1 MSSMYFTISGL
12 FCIVLLIILF
22 FSKSR
27 IGSKETKLYGFML
40 ISSFFDII
48 LVLAELTITYYF
60 LDDANMYLVKGL
72 NRIDFIHY
80 IMWPTLLSLY
90 TIYVTYLDE
99 EKYNK
104 AKKIFL
110 TIDIIA
116 ILIEFMLPINII
128 SNKEAMGVT
137 GIGPAFV
144 FLISSFY
151 VIVNIIILIKN
162 YKKIKNKK
170 NLPFLFFLIFI
181 IIAMLLRVYNPTLI
195 VIPAIIVYINMIMYF
210 TIENPD
216 VKLIEEINI
225 AKESAIKASN
235 AKTEFL
241 SNMSHEIRTPLNAIV
256 GFSEAL
262 QSDERIPVEAKE
274 DIKDIVMA
282 SDSLLEIVNGIL
294 DISKI
299 EADKLEIVNTTY
311 SPKKVFDELVV
322 LTRGRLGFEKQIEF
336 KTSFSSDI
344 PTTLYGDYARVKQI
358 VLNLLTNAVKYTNE
372 GYISFT
378 VECVNINKDLC
389 RLIISVEDSGIGIKK
404 DKIDKLFTK
413 FERLDE
419 EKNITIEGTGL
430 GLAITKKLVELMHGK
445 MVVQSIYGKGSKFT
459 VSLDQK
465 IVATKEKEKIKEKT
479 VVKGNYKGK
488 RVLVV
493 DDNKL
498 NLKVAERL
506 LREYNLF
513 VDEVASGFDA
523 IDRINMGVPYNL
535 ILMDDM
541 MPKMS
546 GCETLKELK
555 KNKDFH
561 TKTVAL
567 TANAISGMRE
577 KYLSVG
583 FDDYLAKPIKKEELE
598 VILDKYLRED
608 KK

>member
-1 MSSMYFTISGL
+1 MYFTISGL
-12 FCIVLLIILF
+12 FCIVLLMILF

-27 IGSKETKLYGFML
+27 IDSKETKLYGFML
-40 ISSFFDII
+40 ISSFFDIV
-48 LVLAELTITYYF
+48 LVLAELIITYYF
-60 LDDANMYLVKGL
+60 LDDVNMYLVKGL
-72 NRIDFIHY
+72 NKIDFIHY

-110 TIDIIA
+110 TLDIIA

-128 SNKEAMGVT
+128 STKEAMGVT

-262 QSDERIPVEAKE
+262 QSDERIPAEAKE

-299 EADKLEIVNTTY
+299 EADKLEIINTTY

-344 PTTLYGDYARVKQI
+344 PATLYGDYARVKQI

-419 EKNITIEGTGL
+419 ERNITIEGTGL

-465 IVATKEKEKIKEKT
+465 IVATKEKEEIKEKT

-513 VDEVASGFDA
+513 VDEVASGLDA

-598 VILDKYLRED
+598 VILDKYLKED

>member
-1 MSSMYFTISGL
+1 MYFTISGL
-12 FCIVLLIILF
+12 FCIVLLMILF

-27 IGSKETKLYGFML
+27 IDSKETKLYGFML

-48 LVLAELTITYYF
+48 LVLAELIITYYF
-60 LDDANMYLVKGL
+60 LDDVNMYLVKGL
-72 NRIDFIHY
+72 NKIDFIHY

-104 AKKIFL
+104 VKKIFL
-110 TIDIIA
+110 TLDIIA

-128 SNKEAMGVT
+128 STKEAMGVT

-262 QSDERIPVEAKE
+262 QSDERIPAEAKE

-299 EADKLEIVNTTY
+299 EADKLEIINTTY

-322 LTRGRLGFEKQIEF
+322 LTRGRLGFEKKIEF

-344 PTTLYGDYARVKQI
+344 PATLYGDYARVKQI

-419 EKNITIEGTGL
+419 ERNITIEGTGL

>member
-1 MSSMYFTISGL
+1 MYFTISGL
-12 FCIVLLIILF
+12 FCIVLLMILF

-27 IGSKETKLYGFML
+27 IDSKETKLYGFML
-40 ISSFFDII
+40 ISSFFDIV
-48 LVLAELTITYYF
+48 LVLAELIITYYF
-60 LDDANMYLVKGL
+60 LDDVNMYLVKGL
-72 NRIDFIHY
+72 NKIDFIHY

-110 TIDIIA
+110 TLDIIA

-128 SNKEAMGVT
+128 STKEVMGVT

-299 EADKLEIVNTTY
+299 EADKLEIINTTY

-344 PTTLYGDYARVKQI
+344 PATLYGDYARVKQI

-372 GYISFT
+372 GYINFT

-389 RLIISVEDSGIGIKK
+389 RLIISVEDSGIGIRK

-465 IVATKEKEKIKEKT
+465 IVATKEKEEIKEKT

>member
-1 MSSMYFTISGL
+1 MYFTISGL
-12 FCIVLLIILF
+12 FCIVLLMILF

-27 IGSKETKLYGFML
+27 IDSKETKLYGFML
-40 ISSFFDII
+40 ISSFFDIV
-48 LVLAELTITYYF
+48 LVLAELIITYYF
-60 LDDANMYLVKGL
+60 LDDVNMYLVKGL
-72 NRIDFIHY
+72 NKIDFIHY

-110 TIDIIA
+110 TLDIIA

-128 SNKEAMGVT
+128 STKEVMGVT

-299 EADKLEIVNTTY
+299 EADKLEIINTTY

-344 PTTLYGDYARVKQI
+344 PATLYGDYARVKQI

-419 EKNITIEGTGL
+419 ERNITIEGTGL

-465 IVATKEKEKIKEKT
+465 IVATKEKEEIKEKT

>member
-1 MSSMYFTISGL
+1 MYFTISGL
-12 FCIVLLIILF
+12 FCIVLLMILF

-27 IGSKETKLYGFML
+27 IDSKETKLYGFML

-48 LVLAELTITYYF
+48 LVLAELIITYYF
-60 LDDANMYLVKGL
+60 LDDVNMYLVKGL
-72 NRIDFIHY
+72 NKIDFIHY

-110 TIDIIA
+110 TLDIIA

-128 SNKEAMGVT
+128 STKEAMGVT

-262 QSDERIPVEAKE
+262 QSDERIPVEARE

-322 LTRGRLGFEKQIEF
+322 LTRGRLGIEKQIEF

-344 PTTLYGDYARVKQI
+344 PATLYGDYARVKQI

-372 GYISFT
+372 GYINFT

-419 EKNITIEGTGL
+419 ERNITIEGTGL

-465 IVATKEKEKIKEKT
+465 IVATKEKEEIKEKT

-561 TKTVAL
+561 TKIVAL

>member
-1 MSSMYFTISGL
+1 MYFTISGL
-12 FCIVLLIILF
+12 FCIVLLMILF

-27 IGSKETKLYGFML
+27 IDSKETKLYGFML

-48 LVLAELTITYYF
+48 LVLAELIITYYF
-60 LDDANMYLVKGL
+60 LDDVNMYLVKGL
-72 NRIDFIHY
+72 NKIDFIHY

-110 TIDIIA
+110 TLDIIA

-128 SNKEAMGVT
+128 STKEVMGVT
-137 GIGPAFV
+137 GIGPTFV

-299 EADKLEIVNTTY
+299 EADKLEIINTTY

-344 PTTLYGDYARVKQI
+344 PATLYGDYARVKQI

-465 IVATKEKEKIKEKT
+465 IVATKEKEEIKEKT

>member
-1 MSSMYFTISGL
+1 M
-12 FCIVLLIILF
+12 ILF

-27 IGSKETKLYGFML
+27 IDSKETKLYGFML

-48 LVLAELTITYYF
+48 LVLAELIITYYF
-60 LDDANMYLVKGL
+60 LDDVNMYLVKGL
-72 NRIDFIHY
+72 NKIDFIHY

-110 TIDIIA
+110 TLDIIA

-128 SNKEAMGVT
+128 STKEVMGVT
-137 GIGPAFV
+137 GIGPTFV

-181 IIAMLLRVYNPTLI
+181 IILRVYNPTLI

-299 EADKLEIVNTTY
+299 EADKLEIINTTY

-344 PTTLYGDYARVKQI
+344 PATLYGDYARVKQI

-419 EKNITIEGTGL
+419 ERNITIEGTGL

-465 IVATKEKEKIKEKT
+465 IVATKEKEEIKEKT

>member
-1 MSSMYFTISGL
+1 MYFTISGL
-12 FCIVLLIILF
+12 FCIVLLMILF

-27 IGSKETKLYGFML
+27 IDSKETKLYGFML
-40 ISSFFDII
+40 ISSFFDVI
-48 LVLAELTITYYF
+48 LVLAELVITYYF

-90 TIYVTYLDE
+90 TIYVTYLNE

-110 TIDIIA
+110 TVDIIA

-137 GIGPAFV
+137 GIGPTFV
-144 FLISSFY
+144 FLIAFLY
-151 VIVNIIILIKN
+151 IIVNIVILIKN

-170 NLPFLFFLIFI
+170 NLPFLFFLIFM
-181 IIAMLLRVYNPTLI
+181 IIAMFLRVYNPTLI
-195 VIPAIIVYINMIMYF
+195 VVPAIIVYIDMIMYF

-216 VKLIEEINI
+216 VKMVEELNI
-225 AKESAIKASN
+225 AKESAIKANN

-262 QSDERIPVEAKE
+262 QSDERIPVEARE

-299 EADKLEIVNTTY
+299 EADKLEIIDTTY
-311 SPKKVFDELVV
+311 SPRKIFDELVV
-322 LTRGRLGFEKQIEF
+322 LTKGRLGSEKKIDF
-336 KTSFSSDI
+336 RTSFSSDI
-344 PTTLYGDYARVKQI
+344 PATLYGDYARVKQI
-358 VLNLLTNAVKYTNE
+358 VLNLLTNAVKYTDE

-378 VECVNINKDLC
+378 VECVNLKKDLC
-389 RLIISVEDSGIGIKK
+389 RLIISVEDTGIGIKK

-419 EKNITIEGTGL
+419 ERNITIEGTGL

-465 IVATKEKEKIKEKT
+465 IVATKEKEEIKEKT

-506 LREYNLF
+506 LREYNVF

-546 GCETLKELK
+546 GCETLEELK

-598 VILDKYLRED
+598 VILDKYLKED

>member
-1 MSSMYFTISGL
+1 MYFTISGL
-12 FCIVLLIILF
+12 FCIVLLMILF

-27 IGSKETKLYGFML
+27 IDSKETKLYGFML

-48 LVLAELTITYYF
+48 LVLAELIITYYF
-60 LDDANMYLVKGL
+60 LDDVNMYLVKGL
-72 NRIDFIHY
+72 NKIDFIHY

-99 EKYNK
+99 KKYNK
-104 AKKIFL
+104 VKKIFL
-110 TIDIIA
+110 TLDIIA
-116 ILIEFMLPINII
+116 ILIEFMLPIDII
-128 SNKEAMGVT
+128 STKESMGVT

-162 YKKIKNKK
+162 YKKIKNRK

-216 VKLIEEINI
+216 VKLIEEIKI
-225 AKESAIKASN
+225 AKESSIKASN

-262 QSDERIPVEAKE
+262 QSDERIPAEAKE

-299 EADKLEIVNTTY
+299 EADKLEIINTTY

-344 PTTLYGDYARVKQI
+344 PATLYGDYARVKQI

-372 GYISFT
+372 GYINFT

-419 EKNITIEGTGL
+419 ERNITIEGTGL

-465 IVATKEKEKIKEKT
+465 IVATKEKEEIKEKA
-479 VVKGNYKGK
+479 VVKCNYKGK

>member
-1 MSSMYFTISGL
+1 MYFTISGL
-12 FCIVLLIILF
+12 FCIVLLMILF

-27 IGSKETKLYGFML
+27 IDSKETKLYGFML

-48 LVLAELTITYYF
+48 LVLAELIITYYF
-60 LDDANMYLVKGL
+60 LDDVNMYLVKGL
-72 NRIDFIHY
+72 NKIDFIHY

-104 AKKIFL
+104 VKKIFL
-110 TIDIIA
+110 TLDIIA

-128 SNKEAMGVT
+128 STKEAMGVT

-181 IIAMLLRVYNPTLI
+181 IIAMLLRAYNPTLI

-262 QSDERIPVEAKE
+262 QSDERIPAEAKE

-299 EADKLEIVNTTY
+299 EADKLEIINTTY

-344 PTTLYGDYARVKQI
+344 PATLYGDYARVKQI

-419 EKNITIEGTGL
+419 ERNITIEGTGL

-465 IVATKEKEKIKEKT
+465 IVATKEKEEIKEKT
-479 VVKGNYKGK
+479 VVKGNYRGK

>member
-1 MSSMYFTISGL
+1 MYFTISGL
-12 FCIVLLIILF
+12 FCIVLLMILF

-27 IGSKETKLYGFML
+27 IDSKETKLYGFML
-40 ISSFFDII
+40 ISSFFDVV
-48 LVLAELTITYYF
+48 LVLAELIITYYF
-60 LDDANMYLVKGL
+60 LDDINMYLVKGL

-80 IMWPTLLSLY
+80 IMWPTLLTLY
-90 TIYVTYLDE
+90 TIYVTYLNE
-99 EKYNK
+99 EKYNR
-104 AKKIFL
+104 AKKIFMI
-110 TIDIIA
+110 IDVIA

-128 SNKEAMGVT
+128 STKEAMGVT

-181 IIAMLLRVYNPTLI
+181 IIAMLLRAYNPTLI

-299 EADKLEIVNTTY
+299 EADKLEIINTTY

-344 PTTLYGDYARVKQI
+344 PATLYGDYARVKQI

-419 EKNITIEGTGL
+419 ERNITIEGTGL

-465 IVATKEKEKIKEKT
+465 IVATKEKEEIKEKT

>member
-1 MSSMYFTISGL
+1 MYFTISGL
-12 FCIVLLIILF
+12 FCIVLLMILF

-27 IGSKETKLYGFML
+27 IDSKETKLYGFML

-48 LVLAELTITYYF
+48 LVLAELIITYYF
-60 LDDANMYLVKGL
+60 LDDVNMYLVKGL
-72 NRIDFIHY
+72 NKIDFIHY

-110 TIDIIA
+110 TLDIIA

-128 SNKEAMGVT
+128 STKEVMRVT
-137 GIGPAFV
+137 GIGPTFV

-216 VKLIEEINI
+216 VKLIEEIKI

-299 EADKLEIVNTTY
+299 EADKLEIINTTY

-322 LTRGRLGFEKQIEF
+322 LTRGRLGFEKKIEF

-344 PTTLYGDYARVKQI
+344 PATLYGDYARVKQI

-372 GYISFT
+372 GYINFT

-389 RLIISVEDSGIGIKK
+389 RLIISVEDSGIGIRK

-419 EKNITIEGTGL
+419 ERNITIEGTGL

-465 IVATKEKEKIKEKT
+465 IVATKEKEEIKEKT

-598 VILDKYLRED
+598 VILDKYLKED

>member
-1 MSSMYFTISGL
+1 MYFTISGL
-12 FCIVLLIILF
+12 FCIVLLMILF

-27 IGSKETKLYGFML
+27 IDSKETKLYGFML
-40 ISSFFDII
+40 ISSFFDVI

-60 LDDANMYLVKGL
+60 LDDVNMYLVKGL

-110 TIDIIA
+110 TLDIIA

-128 SNKEAMGVT
+128 STKEVMGVT

-181 IIAMLLRVYNPTLI
+181 IIAMLLRAYNPTLI

-262 QSDERIPVEAKE
+262 QSDERIPAEAKE

-299 EADKLEIVNTTY
+299 EADKLEIINTTY

-344 PTTLYGDYARVKQI
+344 PATLYGDYARVKQI

-465 IVATKEKEKIKEKT
+465 IVATKEKEEIKEKT

-513 VDEVASGFDA
+513 VDEVASGLDA

>member
-1 MSSMYFTISGL
+1 MYFTISGL
-12 FCIVLLIILF
+12 FCIVLLMILF

-27 IGSKETKLYGFML
+27 IDSKETKLYGFML
-40 ISSFFDII
+40 ISSFFDVI
-48 LVLAELTITYYF
+48 LVLAELIITYYF
-60 LDDANMYLVKGL
+60 LDDVNVYLVKGL

-80 IMWPTLLSLY
+80 IMWPTLLTLY
-90 TIYVTYLDE
+90 TIYVTYLNE
-99 EKYNK
+99 EKYNR
-104 AKKIFL
+104 AKKIFMI
-110 TIDIIA
+110 IDVIA

-128 SNKEAMGVT
+128 STKEAMGVT
-137 GIGPAFV
+137 GIVPTFV

-181 IIAMLLRVYNPTLI
+181 IIAMLLRAYNPTLI

-210 TIENPD
+210 TLENPD

-262 QSDERIPVEAKE
+262 QSDERIPVEARE

-299 EADKLEIVNTTY
+299 EADKLEIINTTY

-322 LTRGRLGFEKQIEF
+322 LTRGRLGFEKKIEF

-344 PTTLYGDYARVKQI
+344 PATLYGDYARVKQI

-419 EKNITIEGTGL
+419 ERNITIEGTGL

-465 IVATKEKEKIKEKT
+465 IVATKEKEEIKEKT

-561 TKTVAL
+561 TKIVAL

>member
-1 MSSMYFTISGL
+1 MYFTISGL
-12 FCIVLLIILF
+12 FCIVLLMILF

-27 IGSKETKLYGFML
+27 IDSKETKLYGFML
-40 ISSFFDII
+40 ISSFFDIV
-48 LVLAELTITYYF
+48 LVLAELIITYYF
-60 LDDANMYLVKGL
+60 LDDVNMYLVKGL
-72 NRIDFIHY
+72 NKIDFIHY

-110 TIDIIA
+110 TLDIIA

-128 SNKEAMGVT
+128 STKEVMGVT

-262 QSDERIPVEAKE
+262 QSDERIPVEARE

-322 LTRGRLGFEKQIEF
+322 LTRGRLGFEKKIEF

-344 PTTLYGDYARVKQI
+344 PATLYGDYARVKQI

-372 GYISFT
+372 GYINFT

-419 EKNITIEGTGL
+419 ERNITIEGTGL

-465 IVATKEKEKIKEKT
+465 IVATKEKEEIKEKT

>member
-1 MSSMYFTISGL
+1 MYFTISGL
-12 FCIVLLIILF
+12 FCIVLLMILF

-27 IGSKETKLYGFML
+27 IDSKETKLYGFML

-48 LVLAELTITYYF
+48 LVLAELIITYYF
-60 LDDANMYLVKGL
+60 LDDVNMYLVKGL
-72 NRIDFIHY
+72 NKIDFIHY

-110 TIDIIA
+110 TLDIIA

-128 SNKEAMGVT
+128 STKEVMGVT
-137 GIGPAFV
+137 GIAPTFV

-299 EADKLEIVNTTY
+299 EADKLEIINTTY

-322 LTRGRLGFEKQIEF
+322 LTRGRLGFEKKIKF

-344 PTTLYGDYARVKQI
+344 PATLYGDYARVKQI

-372 GYISFT
+372 GYINFT

-419 EKNITIEGTGL
+419 ERNITIEGTGL

-465 IVATKEKEKIKEKT
+465 IVATKEKEEIKEKT

>member
-1 MSSMYFTISGL
+1 M
-12 FCIVLLIILF
+12 ILF

-27 IGSKETKLYGFML
+27 IDSKETKLYGFML

-48 LVLAELTITYYF
+48 LVLAELIITYYF
-60 LDDANMYLVKGL
+60 LDDINMYLVKGL
-72 NRIDFIHY
+72 NKIDFIHY

-104 AKKIFL
+104 VKKIFL
-110 TIDIIA
+110 TLDIIA

-128 SNKEAMGVT
+128 STKEVMGVT

-262 QSDERIPVEAKE
+262 QSDERIPAEAKE

-299 EADKLEIVNTTY
+299 EADKLEIINTTY

-322 LTRGRLGFEKQIEF
+322 LTRGRLGFEKKIEF

-344 PTTLYGDYARVKQI
+344 PATLYGDYARVKQI

-465 IVATKEKEKIKEKT
+465 IVATKEKEEIKEKT

>member
-1 MSSMYFTISGL
+1 M
-12 FCIVLLIILF
+12 ILF

-27 IGSKETKLYGFML
+27 IDSKETKLYGFML
-40 ISSFFDII
+40 ISSFFDIV
-48 LVLAELTITYYF
+48 LVLAELIITYYF
-60 LDDANMYLVKGL
+60 LDDVNMYLVKGL
-72 NRIDFIHY
+72 NKIDFIHY

-110 TIDIIA
+110 TLDIIA

-128 SNKEAMGVT
+128 STKEVMGVT

-299 EADKLEIVNTTY
+299 EADKLEIINTTY

-344 PTTLYGDYARVKQI
+344 PATLYGDYARVKQI

-372 GYISFT
+372 GYINFT

-389 RLIISVEDSGIGIKK
+389 RLIISVEDSGIGIRK

-419 EKNITIEGTGL
+419 ERNITIEGTGL

-465 IVATKEKEKIKEKT
+465 IVATKEKEEIKEKT

>member
-1 MSSMYFTISGL
+1 MYFTISGL
-12 FCIVLLIILF
+12 FCIVLLMILF

-27 IGSKETKLYGFML
+27 IDSKETKLYGFML

-48 LVLAELTITYYF
+48 LVLAELIITYYF
-60 LDDANMYLVKGL
+60 LDDVNMYLVKGL
-72 NRIDFIHY
+72 NKIDFIHY

-104 AKKIFL
+104 VKKIFL
-110 TIDIIA
+110 TLDIIA

-128 SNKEAMGVT
+128 STKEVMGVT

-181 IIAMLLRVYNPTLI
+181 IIAMLLRAYNPTLI

-262 QSDERIPVEAKE
+262 QSDERIPAEAKE

-299 EADKLEIVNTTY
+299 EADKLEIINTTY

-322 LTRGRLGFEKQIEF
+322 LTRGRLGFEKKIEF

-344 PTTLYGDYARVKQI
+344 PATLYGDYARVKQI

-465 IVATKEKEKIKEKT
+465 IVATKEKEEIKEKT

-598 VILDKYLRED
+598 VILDRYLRED

>member
-1 MSSMYFTISGL
+1 MYFTISGL
-12 FCIVLLIILF
+12 FCIVLLMILF

-27 IGSKETKLYGFML
+27 IDSKETKLYGFML

-48 LVLAELTITYYF
+48 LVLAELIITYYF
-60 LDDANMYLVKGL
+60 LDDVNMYLVKGL
-72 NRIDFIHY
+72 NKIDFIHY

-104 AKKIFL
+104 VKKIFL
-110 TIDIIA
+110 TLDIIA

-128 SNKEAMGVT
+128 STKEVMGVT

-181 IIAMLLRVYNPTLI
+181 IIAMLLRAYNPTLI

-299 EADKLEIVNTTY
+299 EADKLEIINTTY

-322 LTRGRLGFEKQIEF
+322 LTRGRLGFEKKIEF

-344 PTTLYGDYARVKQI
+344 PATLYGDYARVKQI

-419 EKNITIEGTGL
+419 ERNITIEGTGL

-465 IVATKEKEKIKEKT
+465 IVATKEKEEIKEKT

-598 VILDKYLRED
+598 VILDKYLKED

>member
-1 MSSMYFTISGL
+1 MYFTISGL
-12 FCIVLLIILF
+12 FCIVLLMILF

-27 IGSKETKLYGFML
+27 IDSKETKLYGFML

-48 LVLAELTITYYF
+48 LVLAELIITYYF
-60 LDDANMYLVKGL
+60 LDDVNMYLVKGL
-72 NRIDFIHY
+72 NKIDFIHY

-110 TIDIIA
+110 TLDIIA

-128 SNKEAMGVT
+128 STKEVMGVT
-137 GIGPAFV
+137 GIGPTFV

-299 EADKLEIVNTTY
+299 EADKLEIINTTY

-344 PTTLYGDYARVKQI
+344 PATLYGDYARVKQI

-389 RLIISVEDSGIGIKK
+389 RLIISVEDSGIGIRK

-419 EKNITIEGTGL
+419 ERNITIEGTGL

-465 IVATKEKEKIKEKT
+465 IVATKEKEEIKEKT

>member
-1 MSSMYFTISGL
+1 MYFTISGL
-12 FCIVLLIILF
+12 FCIVLLMILF

-27 IGSKETKLYGFML
+27 IDSKETKLYGFML

-48 LVLAELTITYYF
+48 LVLAELIITYYF
-60 LDDANMYLVKGL
+60 LDDVNMYLVKGL
-72 NRIDFIHY
+72 NKIDFIHY

-110 TIDIIA
+110 TLDIIA

-128 SNKEAMGVT
+128 SAKEAMGVT

-216 VKLIEEINI
+216 VKLIEEIKI

-299 EADKLEIVNTTY
+299 EADKLEIINTTY

-344 PTTLYGDYARVKQI
+344 PATLYGDYARVKQI

-372 GYISFT
+372 GYINFT

-465 IVATKEKEKIKEKT
+465 IVATKEKEEIKEKT

>member
-1 MSSMYFTISGL
+1 MYFTISGL
-12 FCIVLLIILF
+12 FCIVLLMILF

-27 IGSKETKLYGFML
+27 IDSKETKLYGFML
-40 ISSFFDII
+40 ISSFFDVI
-48 LVLAELTITYYF
+48 LVLAELIITYYF
-60 LDDANMYLVKGL
+60 LDDVNVYLVKGL

-80 IMWPTLLSLY
+80 IMWPTLLTLY
-90 TIYVTYLDE
+90 TIYVTYLNE
-99 EKYNK
+99 EKYNR
-104 AKKIFL
+104 AKKIFMI
-110 TIDIIA
+110 IDVIA

-181 IIAMLLRVYNPTLI
+181 IIAMLLRTYNPTLI

-322 LTRGRLGFEKQIEF
+322 LTRGRLGFEKEIEF

-344 PTTLYGDYARVKQI
+344 PATLYGDYARVKQI

-372 GYISFT
+372 GYISFM

-419 EKNITIEGTGL
+419 ERNITIEGTGL

-465 IVATKEKEKIKEKT
+465 IVATKEKEEIKEKT

>member
-1 MSSMYFTISGL
+1 MYFTISGL
-12 FCIVLLIILF
+12 FCIVLLMILF

-27 IGSKETKLYGFML
+27 IDSKETKLYGFML
-40 ISSFFDII
+40 ISSFFDIV
-48 LVLAELTITYYF
+48 LVLAELIITYYF
-60 LDDANMYLVKGL
+60 LDDVNMYLVKGL
-72 NRIDFIHY
+72 NKIDFIHY

-110 TIDIIA
+110 TLDIIA

-128 SNKEAMGVT
+128 STKEVMGVT
-137 GIGPAFV
+137 GIGPTFV

-344 PTTLYGDYARVKQI
+344 PATLYGDYARVKQI

-372 GYISFT
+372 GYINFT

-389 RLIISVEDSGIGIKK
+389 RLIISVEDSGIGIRK

-413 FERLDE
+413 FERIDE
-419 EKNITIEGTGL
+419 ERNITIEGTGL

-465 IVATKEKEKIKEKT
+465 IVATKEKEEIKEKT

>member
-1 MSSMYFTISGL
+1 MYFTISGL
-12 FCIVLLIILF
+12 FCIVLLMILF

-27 IGSKETKLYGFML
+27 IDSKETKLYGFML
-40 ISSFFDII
+40 ISSFFDMI
-48 LVLAELTITYYF
+48 LVLAELIITYYF
-60 LDDANMYLVKGL
+60 LDDVNVYLVKGL

-80 IMWPTLLSLY
+80 IMWPTLLTLY
-90 TIYVTYLDE
+90 TIYVTYLNE
-99 EKYNK
+99 EKYNR
-104 AKKIFL
+104 AKKIFMI
-110 TIDIIA
+110 IDVIA

-128 SNKEAMGVT
+128 STKEAMGVT
-137 GIGPAFV
+137 GIGPTFV

-262 QSDERIPVEAKE
+262 QSDERIPVEARE

-299 EADKLEIVNTTY
+299 EADKLEIINTTY

-322 LTRGRLGFEKQIEF
+322 LTRGRLGFEKKIEF

-344 PTTLYGDYARVKQI
+344 PATLYGDYARVKQI

-372 GYISFT
+372 GYINFT

-419 EKNITIEGTGL
+419 ERNITIEGTGL

-465 IVATKEKEKIKEKT
+465 IVATKEKEEIKEKT

>member
-1 MSSMYFTISGL
+1 MYFTISGL
-12 FCIVLLIILF
+12 FCIVLLMILF

-27 IGSKETKLYGFML
+27 IDSKETKLYGFML

-48 LVLAELTITYYF
+48 LVLAELIITYYF
-60 LDDANMYLVKGL
+60 LDDVNMYLVKGL
-72 NRIDFIHY
+72 NKIDFIHY

-110 TIDIIA
+110 TLDIIA

-128 SNKEAMGVT
+128 STKEVMGVT

-216 VKLIEEINI
+216 VKLIEEIKI

-344 PTTLYGDYARVKQI
+344 PATLYGDYARVKQI

-372 GYISFT
+372 GYINFT

-419 EKNITIEGTGL
+419 ERNITIEGTGL

-465 IVATKEKEKIKEKT
+465 IVATKEKEEIKEKT

-546 GCETLKELK
+546 GCETLKKLK

>member
-1 MSSMYFTISGL
+1 MYFTISGL
-12 FCIVLLIILF
+12 FCIVLLMILF

-27 IGSKETKLYGFML
+27 IDSKETKLYGFML
-40 ISSFFDII
+40 ISSFFDVI
-48 LVLAELTITYYF
+48 LVLAELIITYYF
-60 LDDANMYLVKGL
+60 LDDVNVYLVKGL

-80 IMWPTLLSLY
+80 IMWPTLLTLY
-90 TIYVTYLDE
+90 TIYVTYLNE
-99 EKYNK
+99 EKYNR
-104 AKKIFL
+104 AKKIFMI
-110 TIDIIA
+110 IDVIA

-128 SNKEAMGVT
+128 STKEAMGVT

-181 IIAMLLRVYNPTLI
+181 IIAMLRRVYNPTLI

-299 EADKLEIVNTTY
+299 EADKLEIINTTY

-322 LTRGRLGFEKQIEF
+322 LTRGRLGFEKKIEF

-344 PTTLYGDYARVKQI
+344 PATLYGDYARVKQI

-372 GYISFT
+372 GYINFT

-419 EKNITIEGTGL
+419 ERNITIEGTGL

-465 IVATKEKEKIKEKT
+465 IVATKEKEEIKEKT

>member
-1 MSSMYFTISGL
+1 MYFTISGL
-12 FCIVLLIILF
+12 FCIVLLMILF

-27 IGSKETKLYGFML
+27 IDSKETKLYGFML

-48 LVLAELTITYYF
+48 LVLAELIITYYF
-60 LDDANMYLVKGL
+60 LDDVNMYLVKGL
-72 NRIDFIHY
+72 NKIDFIHY

-110 TIDIIA
+110 TLDIIA

-128 SNKEAMGVT
+128 STKEAMGVT

-299 EADKLEIVNTTY
+299 EADKLEIINTTY

-344 PTTLYGDYARVKQI
+344 PATLYGDYARVKQI

-389 RLIISVEDSGIGIKK
+389 RLIISVEDSGIGIRK

-419 EKNITIEGTGL
+419 ERNITIEGTGL

-465 IVATKEKEKIKEKT
+465 IVATKEKEEIKEKT

-598 VILDKYLRED
+598 VILDKYLKED

>member
-1 MSSMYFTISGL
+1 MYFTISGL
-12 FCIVLLIILF
+12 FCIVLLMILF

-27 IGSKETKLYGFML
+27 IDSKETKLYGFML
-40 ISSFFDII
+40 ISSFFDIV
-48 LVLAELTITYYF
+48 LVLAELIITYYF
-60 LDDANMYLVKGL
+60 LDDVNMYLVKGL
-72 NRIDFIHY
+72 NKIDFIHY

-110 TIDIIA
+110 TLDIIA

-128 SNKEAMGVT
+128 STKEVMGVT

-216 VKLIEEINI
+216 VKLIEEIKI

-262 QSDERIPVEAKE
+262 QSDERIPAEAKE

-322 LTRGRLGFEKQIEF
+322 LTRGRLGFEKKIEF

-344 PTTLYGDYARVKQI
+344 PATLYGDYARVKQI

-372 GYISFT
+372 GYINFT

-389 RLIISVEDSGIGIKK
+389 RLIISVEDSGIGIRK

-419 EKNITIEGTGL
+419 ERNITIEGTGL

-465 IVATKEKEKIKEKT
+465 IVATKEKEEIKEKT

>member
-1 MSSMYFTISGL
+1 MYFTISGL
-12 FCIVLLIILF
+12 FCIVLLMILF

-27 IGSKETKLYGFML
+27 IDSKETKLYGFML
-40 ISSFFDII
+40 ISSFFDVI

-60 LDDANMYLVKGL
+60 LDDVNIYLVKGL

-110 TIDIIA
+110 TLDIIA
-116 ILIEFMLPINII
+116 ILIEFILPINII
-128 SNKEAMGVT
+128 STKEVMGVT
-137 GIGPAFV
+137 GVGPAFV

-170 NLPFLFFLIFI
+170 NLPFLFFLIFT

-299 EADKLEIVNTTY
+299 EADKLEIINTTY

-322 LTRGRLGFEKQIEF
+322 LTRGRLGFEKKIEF

-344 PTTLYGDYARVKQI
+344 PATLYGDYARVKQI

-465 IVATKEKEKIKEKT
+465 IVATKEKEEIKEKT

-561 TKTVAL
+561 TKIVAL

-598 VILDKYLRED
+598 VILDKYLKED

>member
-1 MSSMYFTISGL
+1 MYFTISGL
-12 FCIVLLIILF
+12 FCIVLLMILF

-27 IGSKETKLYGFML
+27 IDSKETKLYGFML

-48 LVLAELTITYYF
+48 LVLAELIITYYF
-60 LDDANMYLVKGL
+60 LDDVNMYLVKGL
-72 NRIDFIHY
+72 NKIDFIHY

-104 AKKIFL
+104 VKKIFL
-110 TIDIIA
+110 TLDIIA

-128 SNKEAMGVT
+128 STKEAMGVT

-216 VKLIEEINI
+216 VKLIEEIKI

-299 EADKLEIVNTTY
+299 EADKLEIINTTY

-322 LTRGRLGFEKQIEF
+322 LTRGRLGFEKKIEF

-344 PTTLYGDYARVKQI
+344 PATLYGDYARVKQI

-419 EKNITIEGTGL
+419 ERNITIEGTGL

-465 IVATKEKEKIKEKT
+465 IVATKEKEEIKEKT

-598 VILDKYLRED
+598 VILDKYLKED

>member
-1 MSSMYFTISGL
+1 MYFTISGL
-12 FCIVLLIILF
+12 FCIVLLMILF

-27 IGSKETKLYGFML
+27 IDSKETKLYGFML

-48 LVLAELTITYYF
+48 LVLAELIITYYF
-60 LDDANMYLVKGL
+60 LDDVNMYLVKGL
-72 NRIDFIHY
+72 NKIDFIHY

-110 TIDIIA
+110 TLDIIA

-128 SNKEAMGVT
+128 STKEVMGVT

-282 SDSLLEIVNGIL
+282 SDSLLEIVNGVL

-299 EADKLEIVNTTY
+299 EADKLEIINTTY

-344 PTTLYGDYARVKQI
+344 PATLYGDYARVKQI

-465 IVATKEKEKIKEKT
+465 IVATKEKEEIKEKT

>member
-1 MSSMYFTISGL
+1 MYFTISGL
-12 FCIVLLIILF
+12 FCIVLLMILF

-27 IGSKETKLYGFML
+27 IDSKETKLYGFML
-40 ISSFFDII
+40 ISSFFDVI
-48 LVLAELTITYYF
+48 LVLAELIITYYF
-60 LDDANMYLVKGL
+60 LDDVNVYLVKGL

-80 IMWPTLLSLY
+80 IMWPTLLTLY
-90 TIYVTYLDE
+90 TIYVTYLNE
-99 EKYNK
+99 EKYNR
-104 AKKIFL
+104 AKKIFMI
-110 TIDIIA
+110 IDVIA

-128 SNKEAMGVT
+128 STKEAMGVT

-181 IIAMLLRVYNPTLI
+181 IIAMLLRAYNPTLI

-299 EADKLEIVNTTY
+299 EADKLEIINTTY

-322 LTRGRLGFEKQIEF
+322 LTRGRLGIEKQIEF

-344 PTTLYGDYARVKQI
+344 PATLYGDYARVKQI

-372 GYISFT
+372 GYIIFT

-419 EKNITIEGTGL
+419 ERNITIEGTGL

-445 MVVQSIYGKGSKFT
+445 MVVQSIYGKGSRFT

-465 IVATKEKEKIKEKT
+465 IVAPKEKEEIKEKT

-535 ILMDDM
+535 ILTDDM

>member
-1 MSSMYFTISGL
+1 MYFTISGL
-12 FCIVLLIILF
+12 FCIVLLMILF

-27 IGSKETKLYGFML
+27 IDSKETKLYGFML
-40 ISSFFDII
+40 ISSFFDIV
-48 LVLAELTITYYF
+48 LVLAELIITYYF
-60 LDDANMYLVKGL
+60 LDDVNMYLVKGL
-72 NRIDFIHY
+72 NKIDFIHY

-110 TIDIIA
+110 TLDIIA

-128 SNKEAMGVT
+128 STKEAMGVT

-322 LTRGRLGFEKQIEF
+322 LTRGRLGFEKKIEF

-344 PTTLYGDYARVKQI
+344 PATLYGDYARVKQI

-372 GYISFT
+372 GYINFT

-419 EKNITIEGTGL
+419 ERNITIEGTGL

-465 IVATKEKEKIKEKT
+465 IVATKEKEEIKEKT

>member
-1 MSSMYFTISGL
+1 MYFTISGL
-12 FCIVLLIILF
+12 FCIVLLMILF

-27 IGSKETKLYGFML
+27 IDSKETKLYGFML

-48 LVLAELTITYYF
+48 LVLAELIITYYF
-60 LDDANMYLVKGL
+60 LDDVNMYLVKGL
-72 NRIDFIHY
+72 NKIDFIHY

-110 TIDIIA
+110 TLDIIA

-128 SNKEAMGVT
+128 STKEVMGVT
-137 GIGPAFV
+137 GIGPTFV

-216 VKLIEEINI
+216 AKLIEEIKI

-262 QSDERIPVEAKE
+262 QRDERIPVEAKE

-299 EADKLEIVNTTY
+299 EADKLEIINTTY

-344 PTTLYGDYARVKQI
+344 PATLYGDYARVKQI

-372 GYISFT
+372 GYINFT

-389 RLIISVEDSGIGIKK
+389 RLIISVEDSGIGIRK

-419 EKNITIEGTGL
+419 ERNITIEGTGL

-465 IVATKEKEKIKEKT
+465 IVATKEKEEIKEKT

>member
-1 MSSMYFTISGL
+1 MYFTISGL
-12 FCIVLLIILF
+12 FCIVLLMILF

-27 IGSKETKLYGFML
+27 IDSKETKLYGFML

-48 LVLAELTITYYF
+48 LVLAELIITYYF
-60 LDDANMYLVKGL
+60 LDDVNMYLVKGL
-72 NRIDFIHY
+72 NKIDFIHY

-110 TIDIIA
+110 TLDIIA

-128 SNKEAMGVT
+128 STKEVMGVT

-299 EADKLEIVNTTY
+299 EADKLEIINTTY

-322 LTRGRLGFEKQIEF
+322 LTRGRLGFEKKIEF

-344 PTTLYGDYARVKQI
+344 PATLYGDYARVKQI

-419 EKNITIEGTGL
+419 ERNITIEGTGL

-465 IVATKEKEKIKEKT
+465 IVATKEKEEIKEKT

>member
-1 MSSMYFTISGL
+1 MYFTISGL
-12 FCIVLLIILF
+12 FCIVLLMILF

-27 IGSKETKLYGFML
+27 IDSKETKLYGFML

-48 LVLAELTITYYF
+48 LVLAELIITYYF
-60 LDDANMYLVKGL
+60 LDDVNMYLVKGL
-72 NRIDFIHY
+72 NKIDFIHY

-110 TIDIIA
+110 TLDIIA

-128 SNKEAMGVT
+128 STKEVMGVT

-344 PTTLYGDYARVKQI
+344 PATLYGDYARVKQI

-372 GYISFT
+372 GYINFT

-389 RLIISVEDSGIGIKK
+389 RLIISVEDSGIGIRK

-419 EKNITIEGTGL
+419 ERNITIEGTGL

-465 IVATKEKEKIKEKT
+465 IVATKEKEEIKEKT

>member
-1 MSSMYFTISGL
+1 MYFTISGL
-12 FCIVLLIILF
+12 FCIVLLMILF

-27 IGSKETKLYGFML
+27 IDSKETKLYGFML
-40 ISSFFDII
+40 ISSFFDIV
-48 LVLAELTITYYF
+48 LVLAELIITYYF
-60 LDDANMYLVKGL
+60 LDDVNMYLVKGL
-72 NRIDFIHY
+72 NKIDFIHY

-104 AKKIFL
+104 VKKIFL
-110 TIDIIA
+110 TLDIIA

-128 SNKEAMGVT
+128 STKEVMGVT

-282 SDSLLEIVNGIL
+282 SDSLLEIVNGVL

-299 EADKLEIVNTTY
+299 EADKLEIINTTY

-344 PTTLYGDYARVKQI
+344 PATLYGDYARVKQI

-372 GYISFT
+372 GYINFT

-389 RLIISVEDSGIGIKK
+389 RLIISVEDSGIGIRK

-419 EKNITIEGTGL
+419 ERNITIEGTGL

-465 IVATKEKEKIKEKT
+465 IVATKEKEEIKEKT